1 MTIANETIESI
12 DLKSWVLPIAAGVLC
27 ACLGI
32 WIGFK
37 MAGGS
42 VTDLQRCE
50 DCDDKARETAI
61 LDAEE

>member
-1 MTIANETIESI
+1 MTIADETIESI

-27 ACLGI
+27 ACIGV

-37 MAGGS
+37 IAGGS
-42 VTDLQRCE
+42 VTEIGGCQECT
-50 DCDDKARETAI
+50 DKAREAAI